1 MSVGILQVMKSNQK
15 RLVRCQKGVLVGGI
29 KRKQTKTAGNKS
41 IEIRRRSIDVQKAR
55 SFFSGS
61 HSSYI
66 YLFNVLRRNLTS
78 NNCSGTNSSCG
89 SWIRFSRFLI
99 FGEESKVDGERKSGG
114 RNNNLCG
121 LLWSIC
127 GTQSRGRFGVYKVK
141 CCTDVTG
148 EVN

>member
-41 IEIRRRSIDVQKAR
+41 IEIRRKKHRRSKR
-55 SFFSGS
+55 FGHFFSGS

-99 FGEESKVDGERKSGG
+99 FGEESEVDGGRKS
-114 RNNNLCG
+114 
-121 LLWSIC
+121 
-127 GTQSRGRFGVYKVK
+127 
-141 CCTDVTG
+141 
-148 EVN
+148 